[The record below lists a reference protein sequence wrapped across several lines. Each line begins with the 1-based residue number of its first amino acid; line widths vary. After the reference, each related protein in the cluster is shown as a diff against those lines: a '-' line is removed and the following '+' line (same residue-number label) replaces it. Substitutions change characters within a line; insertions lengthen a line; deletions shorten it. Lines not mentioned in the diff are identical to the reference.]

1 MARFLDGTFARID
14 TVLSSDE
21 DRASFIR
28 NAVESEIARRN
39 RGLLFRPQAPSPVGE
54 AELDFCLNAVRH
66 AVQDRKAAL
75 AGKGVERA
83 APANAAQGPQ
93 PGKRLGRKPI
103 RRNEKDDLE
112 RRLGKWSPK
121 SLASFPI
128 AGGFCQVSSSF
139 VTSLQSLA
147 WGRSGSAAR
156 AKAPVQVPPLPLLIG
171 KIRRDEIT
179 SPETV
184 K

>member
-28 NAVESEIARRN
+28 NAVELEIARRN
-39 RGLLFRPQAPSPVGE
+39 EDFYSDLRRHLLVGE
-54 AELDFCLNAVRH
+54 SELDFCLNAVRH

-83 APANAAQGPQ
+83 PPANAAQGPQ

-103 RRNEKDDLE
+103 C
-112 RRLGKWSPK
+112 PK
-121 SLASFPI
+121 
-128 AGGFCQVSSSF
+128 
-139 VTSLQSLA
+139 
-147 WGRSGSAAR
+147 RKR
-156 AKAPVQVPPLPLLIG
+156 
-171 KIRRDEIT
+171 
-179 SPETV
+179 
-184 K
+184 